1 MDRTNSFSGGQ
12 RPTPPN
18 TAAPFAYQQRLLER
32 TSSRGGGSLS
42 RANSATAT
50 AILSNPTGTRRYTPS
65 HRSVASL
72 DGFRGKAEER
82 LRTEAILEGRSASPD
97 TRFDPPTESPSP
109 SKSTEGVRGRY
120 AELLANAHSRRNET
134 GEYDRTPTALK
145 RRTLPEPIIAS
156 PLSPNNTGMTIESPD
171 DMSFSTPTSNR
182 IHLPVTRP
190 LEPSSPSPSKRISQ
204 YASRYEAA
212 AGITPTPTPR
222 TRAYTLDSIAASSTG
237 SSTASDA
244 TTSSSITSASSRT
257 FSDAPSTSN
266 LQRRPASVYGGRY
279 TTPSIPSSPEKPS
292 FSSRTRSYTASSRG
306 SSEPPETPQSPTK
319 PSSATFSAATIS
331 SAMTPAP
338 YRSSYMNK
346 KRLPEHMLA
355 GRRLGRHLP
364 RIASGDAPDD
374 WVADD
379 KTDEEPPLPPLPP
392 PDPPEADWRSRRA
405 ARERRAREALVDCLP
420 APSRS
425 NLHDIPSTVG
435 EGDDV
440 AGMRGRLRLS
450 RDIKAPS
457 TPVSPLPSSRLTRG
471 LWADVQRNLLQA
483 YEYLC
488 HVGEAQQWIEG
499 CLGEE
504 LPFGVVEME
513 EGMRNGV
520 VLAKLVRVFLGEQV
534 VKRIYEVRNV
544 SVTLW
549 EMWLTLSKAPKLDFR
564 HSDNINIF
572 FKFVEHVGLPEVG
585 YCFEPLTCATNI
597 HDAFI
602 ELYV

>member
-12 RPTPPN
+12 RPNPSN

-32 TSSRGGGSLS
+32 TSSRTGGSLS

-72 DGFRGKAEER
+72 DGYRAKAEER
-82 LRTEAILEGRSASPD
+82 LRTEAVLDGRSASPELK
-97 TRFDPPTESPSP
+97 FDPPAESPSP
-109 SKSTEGVRGRY
+109 SKSAETVRGRY
-120 AELLANAHSRRNET
+120 AELLANAHSRRNDT
-134 GEYDRTPTALK
+134 GEYERTPTALK

-171 DMSFSTPTSNR
+171 DLSFSTPTSNR
-182 IHLPVTRP
+182 IHLPVARP
-190 LEPSSPSPSKRISQ
+190 LELSTPSPSKRISQ

-212 AGITPTPTPR
+212 VGITPTQR
-222 TRAYTLDSIAASSTG
+222 TRAYTLDTIAPNSTG

-244 TTSSSITSASSRT
+244 TSSSVTSASSRT
-257 FSDAPSTSN
+257 FSDAPPTSN

-279 TTPSIPSSPEKPS
+279 STPSLPSSPEKTS
-292 FSSRTRSYTASSRG
+292 FSARTRSYTASSRG
-306 SSEPPETPQSPTK
+306 SSEPPEPATPQSPTK
-319 PSSATFSAATIS
+319 PSSAPFPTTPVS
-331 SAMTPAP
+331 SAMSPAP

-379 KTDEEPPLPPLPP
+379 KTDEPPLPPPPPP
-392 PDPPEADWRSRRA
+392 PDPPETDWRSRRA

-425 NLHDIPSTVG
+425 SLHDLPSTVG

-450 RDIKAPS
+450 RDIKAPT

-513 EGMRNGV
+513 DGMRNGV

-534 VKRIYEVRNV
+534 VKRIYEVRNDPM
-544 SVTLW
+544 TRW
-549 EMWLTLSKAPKLDFR
+549 EIWLTTPQKAPKLDFR

-585 YCFEPLTCATNI
+585 YCFELLTCATNI
-597 HDAFI
+597 HGAVI
-602 ELYV
+602 ELYI